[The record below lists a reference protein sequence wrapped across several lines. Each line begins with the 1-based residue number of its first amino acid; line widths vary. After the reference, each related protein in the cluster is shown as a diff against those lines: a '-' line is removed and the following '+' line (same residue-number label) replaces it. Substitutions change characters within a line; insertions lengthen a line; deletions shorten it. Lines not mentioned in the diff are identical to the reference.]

1 MHWCLRRGQPGLL
14 QTSVKGRANVDVP
27 YRSRYRFWLLLVVR
41 YVKKTNENEYAGSI
55 GIRSE
60 REQSLSSPTPTRTMP
75 NPPRNCEAR
84 RKEGRK
90 AITNTDFFPLHQA
103 TTSPPSAAATCST
116 PSWRT
121 RGPRLLVRSRGREE
135 DRRGRRSRR
144 RRIGGRTEEVKA
156 GNEEA
161 V

>member
-60 REQSLSSPTPTRTMP
+60 REQSLSSPTPTFDKA
-75 NPPRNCEAR
+75 NHLLRNCEKE
-84 RKEGRK
+84 RKEERRSLTW
-90 AITNTDFFPLHQA
+90 ILR
-103 TTSPPSAAATCST
+103 TTSGYHVPA
-116 PSWRT
+116 
-121 RGPRLLVRSRGREE
+121 V
-135 DRRGRRSRR
+135 RR
-144 RRIGGRTEEVKA
+144 RDMFYAKLEDQRA
-156 GNEEA
+156 EA
-161 V
+161 LGQI